1 MSIATDT
8 GGGTSNSGM
17 GIPLIQ
23 GAAEMGAAYIS
34 ANSAE
39 DINRKQIQLSKD
51 QMAFQE
57 RMSNTAHV
65 REVADLKAAGLNP
78 ILSAHG
84 GASSPA
90 GAQPPALQNPGE
102 AWAKGLHG
110 LGAAIADG
118 VRLSNE
124 SRVASAQAA
133 KLEADALNANADTT
147 LKTQSAA
154 RSDLVTQQLKQAI
167 VESIAKTSNIGQET
181 ATSATAAELNRAK
194 TLLTTRE
201 VQAANIILPWIESA
215 SKGNRAIMDYLTS
228 GRIGDAIY
236 ELQHASTEIAKM
248 PVELLKSTLEK
259 VGNHLRQGIKSGAAN
274 AQENPYEK

>member
-1 MSIATDT
+1 MPMTYDT
-8 GGGTSNSGM
+8 GGGSGFGGV

-147 LKTQSAA
+147 LKTQSAG

-181 ATSATAAELNRAK
+181 QTSATAAALNRAK
-194 TLLTTRE
+194 TQLTSAE
-201 VQAANIILPWIESA
+201 VQAANTILPFLEQA
-215 SKGNRAIMDYLTS
+215 AKGNRALMDAIMS
-228 GRIGDAIY
+228 GRIGDAISKLHQ
-236 ELQHASTEIAKM
+236 EGLNATRIPGE
-248 PVELLKSTLEK
+248 VLKSTLEK
-259 VGNHLRQGIKSGAAN
+259 IGNYLRRGLKSGAAS
-274 AQENPYEK
+274 AQDNPYEK

>member
-1 MSIATDT
+1 MPITSDT
-8 GGGTSNSGM
+8 GGGSGWGGG

-39 DINRKQIQLSKD
+39 DINRKQIELSKD

-84 GASSPA
+84 GASSPP
-90 GAQPPALQNPGE
+90 GAQPPPLKNPGE
-102 AWAKGLHG
+102 AWAQGLHG

-147 LKTQSAA
+147 LKTQSAG

-167 VESIAKTSNIGQET
+167 VESIAKTSNIGQDT
-181 ATSATAAELNRAK
+181 ATSATTAELNRAK

-201 VQAANIILPWIESA
+201 IQAANIILPWIESA
-215 SKGNRAIMDYLTS
+215 SKGNRTIMDALTS
-228 GRIGDAIY
+228 GRIGDAMYQLEQVTPNLNKIPG
-236 ELQHASTEIAKM
+236 E
-248 PVELLKSTLEK
+248 VLKSTLEK
-259 VGNHLRQGIKSGAAN
+259 IGNNLRQGLKSGAAN